1 MEFNHFHFENGLWF
15 LGLLF
20 IPLVWLLH
28 YFFNNRG
35 ATTSRLESF
44 IDKELLPHLLINKVE
59 KRYWKSLLL
68 WSSLWTLLIVALAGP
83 LWRYRDLDTFIPDQ
97 SLCILLDVSKSM
109 DADDVK
115 PSRLIRA
122 RQKIEDILNL
132 SQGVKIGLIAFAADP
147 HMITPLTDDRE
158 TTRHFLSSIGTD
170 LVYVQGSRLSPA
182 LIMASHLLTSAPG
195 HNKSILVIS
204 DGGFEDSDAIATTR
218 KLAQDGLKIH
228 TLGMGTEEGA
238 PMKDSNGNFIKK
250 NGEIVLS
257 KLEKNKLKEIS
268 QAGNGQY
275 FDTHYSDEDIQALL
289 NQIKEK
295 VNSEEKTQ
303 QKIRHWED
311 DFYLFVFPAMAL
323 LLLWFRRGFIF
334 PLFLLWI
341 SFNIQET
348 QATSFHDFFQNED
361 QLGKEALERG
371 DYEMATE
378 KFKDSYRQGVAQYKA
393 GHFYEA
399 EKLFRGTQRPEVAM
413 DALYNLGNALAQQ
426 QKVEEAIGAYEMVLQ
441 KNPSHAKAK
450 HNLEI
455 LKAMLEQQKKQKE
468 KEQEKEDQDKKAEN
482 KDQKGKDDSSSDEKQ
497 KQDNKENQG
506 KDSSQNNDSSQKKSK
521 ENKDTGQNQSS
532 KENEQKTGDE
542 KEKKESKEFNDEYKN
557 DQNPSDTPGKE
568 NQGDSQHKKGDE
580 KLDKQQ
586 KPQIQSSQQRNLS
599 KNQEDADAD
608 QWLDQIKNDPK
619 SFLKNQFY
627 MESQQNGS
635 QEGIEPW

>member
-1 MEFNHFHFENGLWF
+1 MEFNHFHFENSLWF
-15 LGLLF
+15 WGLLF
-20 IPLVWLLH
+20 IPVMWLLH
-28 YFFNNRG
+28 YFFKKNG
-35 ATTSRLESF
+35 STMSRLESF
-44 IDKELLPHLLINKVE
+44 IDKELLPHLLINKIE
-59 KRYWKSLLL
+59 RPYWKSLLL
-68 WSSLWTLLIVALAGP
+68 WSSLWTLLIIALAGP
-83 LWRYRDLDTFIPDQ
+83 LWRYRDVDTFIPDQ
-97 SLCILLDVSKSM
+97 SLYILLDVSKSM

-122 RQKIEDILNL
+122 CQKIEDILNL
-132 SQGVKIGLIAFAADP
+132 SEGLKIGLIAFAADP

-170 LVYVQGSRLSPA
+170 LVYIQGSRLSPA
-182 LIMASHLLTSAPG
+182 LIMASRLLASAPG

-204 DGGFEDSDAIATTR
+204 DGGFEDADAIATTR

-303 QKIRHWED
+303 QKTRHWED

-334 PLFLLWI
+334 PLFLLWV
-341 SFNIQET
+341 SFSIQDA
-348 QATSFHDFFQNED
+348 QAIPFQDLFQNND
-361 QLGKEALERG
+361 QLGKEALERD
-371 DYEMATE
+371 DYEIAIE
-378 KFKDSYRQGVAQYKA
+378 RFKDSYRQGVAQYKA
-393 GHFYEA
+393 GHFNEA
-399 EKLFRGTQRPEVAM
+399 EKLFRKTQRPEIEI

-426 QKVEEAIGAYEMVLQ
+426 QKLEEAIKAYQKVLE
-441 KNPSHAKAK
+441 KKPGHAKAK

-455 LKAMLEQQKKQKE
+455 IKAMLEQQKKQKE
-468 KEQEKEDQDKKAEN
+468 KKQEKEEKNNKTDN
-482 KDQKGKDDSSSDEKQ
+482 KDQKEKDDSSPDEQK
-497 KQDNKENQG
+497 KQDNQENKG
-506 KDSSQNNDSSQKKSK
+506 KNSSENNDSSQKQSE
-521 ENKDTGQNQSS
+521 ENKNEGQNQSS
-532 KENEQKTGDE
+532 EEKEQKKSDK
-542 KEKKESKEFNDEYKN
+542 KEKKENRELNNEHKN
-557 DQNPSDTPGKE
+557 NQDLSDNQGKE
-568 NQGDSQHKKGDE
+568 NQGDAQRDE
-580 KLDKQQ
+580 LLNKQP
-586 KPQIQSSQQRNLS
+586 KPQAESSQQSNVGKS
-599 KNQEDADAD
+599 QEDLDAD
-608 QWLDQIKNDPK
+608 QWLGQIKNDPK
-619 SFLKNQFY
+619 SFLRNQFY